1 MRHARAGLLCGA
13 LLAAGACGD
22 SRPAVERVEAFCA
35 GITKGEQIQAVLA
48 RYEQFDL
55 QPGGAAPAPAER
67 VAGMPGAQ
75 APTTI
80 ASVLAEPV
88 GSPDGARPVCAVY
101 YSSRLL
107 GGDDAVILAE
117 FKRDWVGRY

>member
-35 GITKGEQIQAVLA
+35 GIAKGEQIKVVLA
-48 RYEQFDL
+48 RYDQFGL
-55 QPGGAAPAPAER
+55 QPGGTAPAPAQR
-67 VAGMPGAQ
+67 IAGMPDAQ
-75 APTTI
+75 APATI
-80 ASVLAEPV
+80 TSVLAEPV
-88 GSPDGARPVCAVY
+88 GSPDGPRPVCAVY

-107 GGDDAVILAE
+107 GGDNAVILAE
-117 FKRDWVGRY
+117 FKRDWASRY

>member
-1 MRHARAGLLCGA
+1 MSHARAGLLCA
-13 LLAAGACGD
+13 VLLAAGACGD

-35 GITKGEQIQAVLA
+35 GITKGEQIKAVLA
-48 RYEQFDL
+48 RYDQFGL
-55 QPGGAAPAPAER
+55 QPGGVAPAPAEHL
-67 VAGMPGAQ
+67 AGMPGGQ

-88 GSPDGARPVCAVY
+88 GSPDGPRPVCAVY

-107 GGDDAVILAE
+107 GGDDAVIFADL
-117 FKRDWVGRY
+117 KRDWVGRY